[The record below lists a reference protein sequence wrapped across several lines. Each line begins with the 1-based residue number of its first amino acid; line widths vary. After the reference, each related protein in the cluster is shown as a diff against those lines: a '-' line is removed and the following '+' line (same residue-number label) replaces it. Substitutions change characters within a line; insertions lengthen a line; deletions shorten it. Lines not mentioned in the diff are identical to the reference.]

1 MVGASSSWSRALVQI
16 SPPLSPSS
24 VSPSASA
31 SVLGAA
37 CLGTTLRAL
46 RYYLSGLELGTTLRA
61 LRYYLSGLE
70 PRVFLGDPW
79 TIPRCGSLHSS
90 SGPPMVSWDFSL
102 GTTFRALRYYLS
114 GLEGKSANHV
124 SEVELGRATWTFLHT
139 LAAQV
144 FSHKPEWVLL
154 NMQVGFVCANLQL
167 FCLMQGGASE
177 MRVRACYP
185 QGTPDFGEG

>member
-31 SVLGAA
+31 
-37 CLGTTLRAL
+37 LGTTLRAL
-46 RYYLSGLELGTTLRA
+46 EYYFSGLEVNLNST
-61 LRYYLSGLE
+61 SPK

-139 LAAQV
+139 LALSLFKLFLINRMGVAQHA
-144 FSHKPEWVLL
+144 SW
-154 NMQVGFVCANLQL
+154 
-167 FCLMQGGASE
+167 FCLELMQGGASE
-177 MRVRACYP
+177 MRVRACYL

>member
-16 SPPLSPSS
+16 SPSTFS
-24 VSPSASA
+24 VIGIAIGIGV

-37 CLGTTLRAL
+37 CLGTTL
-46 RYYLSGLELGTTLRA
+46 
-61 LRYYLSGLE
+61 
-70 PRVFLGDPW
+70 
-79 TIPRCGSLHSS
+79 
-90 SGPPMVSWDFSL
+90 
-102 GTTFRALRYYLS
+102 RALRYYLS

-144 FSHKPEWVLL
+144 CLNLLLWRANPVQAGSQAEFSQWLCHVHNVVNRSLNKPI
-154 NMQVGFVCANLQL
+154 FPCK
-167 FCLMQGGASE
+167 
-177 MRVRACYP
+177 RVDARWGKLKCELRACYL

>member
-16 SPPLSPSS
+16 SPSTFS
-24 VSPSASA
+24 VIGIAMGIGV

-46 RYYLSGLELGTTLRA
+46 GYYFSGLEVNLNST
-61 LRYYLSGLE
+61 SPK

-79 TIPRCGSLHSS
+79 TIPVCGSLHSS

-102 GTTFRALRYYLS
+102 GTTFKALRYYLR
-114 GLEGKSANHV
+114 KSINHV

-144 FSHKPEWVLL
+144 CLNLMGVAQHASWFCFLNKPI
-154 NMQVGFVCANLQL
+154 FPCK
-167 FCLMQGGASE
+167 
-177 MRVRACYP
+177 RVDARWGKLKCELRACYL